1 MKQKT
6 IGTAEYVAFVTE
18 MKSRI
23 LEARVSAARA
33 VNRDLILLYWD
44 MGKAIVEKQKQY
56 GWGESVID
64 RLSRDLLA
72 AFPGIAGF
80 SPRNLRNMKQL
91 YSTYGR
97 SGFWQQA
104 VAKMKTTGLF
114 TLSAPIRQQGVA
126 KLSAADDS
134 DCPSILRYTRGNY

>member
-6 IGTAEYVAFVTE
+6 IGTAEYIAFVAE

-23 LEARVSAARA
+23 LAARVSAARA

-44 MGKAIVEKQKQY
+44 MGQAIVEKQQQC

-72 AFPGIAGF
+72 AFPGVAGF
-80 SPRNLRNMKQL
+80 SPRNPRNMKQL
-91 YSTYGR
+91 YSTYAAP
-97 SGFWQQA
+97 GFWQQA
-104 VAKMKTTGLF
+104 VAKLPTADHSNSASSRSAKVLLF
-114 TLSAPIRQQGVA
+114 VSVLE
-126 KLSAADDS
+126 
-134 DCPSILRYTRGNY
+134 